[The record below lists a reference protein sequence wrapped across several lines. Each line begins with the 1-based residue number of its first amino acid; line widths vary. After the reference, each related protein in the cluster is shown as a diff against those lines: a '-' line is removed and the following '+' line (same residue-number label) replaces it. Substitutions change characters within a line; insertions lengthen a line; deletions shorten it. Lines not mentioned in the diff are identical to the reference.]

1 MEELNVK
8 YDLKTYKR
16 QDGLA
21 PPELK
26 QIHPLGKSPIVTIEN
41 ENMSQPLVLAESGF
55 MTEYLAEHF
64 GPWLIPKRYVEG
76 KEGQIGG
83 ESEEWL
89 RYRYFMH
96 YAEGS
101 VMVLLVIKL
110 VFTSKLKPSQVIPIL

>member
-1 MEELNVK
+1 MNVK

-16 QDGLA
+16 QNGLA
-21 PPELK
+21 PAELK
-26 QIHPLGKSPIVTIEN
+26 QVHPIGKSPIVTVET

-64 GPWLIPKRYVEG
+64 GPWLIPNKYSEG
-76 KEGQIGG
+76 NEGHIGD
-83 ESEEWL
+83 ETEEWL

-101 VMVLLVIKL
+101 MMVLLVIKL
-110 VFTSKLKPSQVIPIL
+110 IFNSE